1 MKFQTKGIVVRE
13 TPKGETSKLLTVIT
27 STHGV
32 ITVNAKGVRRLS
44 SPFLKASQLF
54 AFSELLLHENNGFY
68 TLSDAVLITDF
79 YPLRKDIKKYAL
91 ACYLCELASDFS
103 VPGED
108 SGIILRLLLNSL
120 YAVEN
125 SLASEELIKA
135 AFEIRLCA
143 ECGFPPDATCCAECG
158 NDLSKSDAVFDI
170 AEGVIFCTDCSS
182 HSSERVLLTP
192 SVIKAINHIVEKD
205 MSKFIAFRISDRDM
219 GLLCSCAEKYILARA
234 ERGFK
239 TLSFY
244 KHCEEI

>member
-1 MKFQTKGIVVRE
+1 MNFRTKGIVVRE
-13 TPKGETSKLLTVIT
+13 TPKGETSKLLTIVT

-32 ITVNAKGVRRLS
+32 ITVNAKGARRLLY
-44 SPFLKASQLF
+44 PFLKATQLF
-54 AFSELLLHENNGFY
+54 AFSELLLHEKNGFY
-68 TLSDAVLITDF
+68 TLSEASLITDF

-91 ACYLCELASDFS
+91 ACYLCEVASDFTI
-103 VPGED
+103 PGED
-108 SGIILRLLLNSL
+108 SGVILRLLLNSL

-143 ECGFPPDATCCAECG
+143 ECGFPVDASCCAECG
-158 NDLSKSDAVFDI
+158 EELNAGDAVFDI
-170 AEGVIFCTDCSS
+170 GEGVIYCNDCAARTNARLLIPSA
-182 HSSERVLLTP
+182 VL
-192 SVIKAINHIVEKD
+192 KAITHIIEKD
-205 MSKFIAFRISDRDM
+205 MSKFIAFRISESDM
-219 GLLCSCAEKYILARA
+219 TVLSSCAEKFLLARA